1 LAGLILACRELFQEV
16 KKYIDT
22 DVIFSFDR
30 ATAHPSIMKKS
41 PLFFSTVL
49 LGTLLLSTA
58 PDASAQVYNW
68 NGPASGDANAKANWT
83 LATAPDT
90 FVDGSG
96 ASDAILRSSA
106 VGNAIMVLS
115 GDLNARG
122 FRINSAN
129 NFTVNATSG
138 SLRLFGTSATDLMLW
153 IPSGSAGAMTINAPI
168 SLQGQGRIRAEGNT
182 MTLAGG
188 ITLDAGGTVAFF
200 PATSRTI
207 NVSGD
212 ITAGAGNPTIE
223 FIGGG
228 TTVLSGNNLLGT
240 GTLRVRGTDGHTLV
254 LASSNALGGA
264 TNQNF
269 GLGDGSAT
277 TGTVVTEGAVSI
289 GRNFRVL
296 QNSNVRVGGLS
307 ADVSSYTGNFTFGAS
322 GQNAAG
328 LTLTAAN
335 GGRVNFTGQMALA
348 AGALNPNLSSIT
360 VDAHSNG
367 IVALTHAAGN
377 TYEGGT
383 TVTAG
388 TLLLANT
395 TGSATGTGNVQVQ
408 SGARLG
414 LDGAAS
420 ISADLNFAGGSEL
433 LFSSIHT
440 LSVGGT
446 VNFTSTWGVANIV
459 FSDLTSVT
467 NGTYTLISG
476 TVNTTNLQN
485 IGIGNAFTLSDG
497 RQAYFT
503 VSSLQLTVI
512 PEPSSALLLGVGL
525 GAVALLRRRK
535 A

>member
-1 LAGLILACRELFQEV
+1 
-16 KKYIDT
+16 
-22 DVIFSFDR
+22 
-30 ATAHPSIMKKS
+30 MKKS
-41 PLFFSTVL
+41 PLFFSTAL
-49 LGTLLLSTA
+49 LGTLFLSTA

-96 ASDAILRSSA
+96 ASNAILRSSA

-115 GDLNARG
+115 GDLNAKD

-138 SLRLFGTSATDLMLW
+138 SLRLFGGSATDPLLL
-153 IPSGSAGAMTINAPI
+153 IPAASAGAMTINAPI
-168 SLQGQGRIRAEGNT
+168 SLQGQGRIQALGNT

-188 ITLDAGGTVAFF
+188 ITLNAGGTVGFN
-200 PATSRTI
+200 PSGTRTI
-207 NVSGD
+207 NVNSN
-212 ITAGAGNPTIE
+212 ITAGAGNPNVE
-223 FIGGG
+223 FFGAG

-240 GTLRVRGTDGHTLV
+240 GSLQVRGTDGHTLV

-269 GLGDGSAT
+269 GLGHGAASSGSVLT
-277 TGTVVTEGAVSI
+277 DGAVSI
-289 GRNFRVL
+289 ARNFRVRTL
-296 QNSNVRVGGLS
+296 ATFTVGGMS
-307 ADVSSYTGNFTFGAS
+307 ADTSSFTGNITMGEPS
-322 GQNAAG
+322 QAAPG

-335 GGRVNFTGQMALA
+335 GGRVDFTGQIQLDPA
-348 AGALNPNLSSIT
+348 ATSPASSTIT
-360 VDAHSNG
+360 INAHSNG
-367 IVALTHAAGN
+367 TVALTHAAGN
-377 TYEGGT
+377 TYAGGT

-395 TGSATGTGNVQVQ
+395 TGSATGTGNVLVQ

-459 FSDLTSVT
+459 FSDLASVT
-467 NGTYTLISG
+467 NGTYTLING

>member
-1 LAGLILACRELFQEV
+1 
-16 KKYIDT
+16 
-22 DVIFSFDR
+22 
-30 ATAHPSIMKKS
+30 
-41 PLFFSTVL
+41 
-49 LGTLLLSTA
+49 
-58 PDASAQVYNW
+58 
-68 NGPASGDANAKANWT
+68 
-83 LATAPDT
+83 
-90 FVDGSG
+90 
-96 ASDAILRSSA
+96 
-106 VGNAIMVLS
+106 
-115 GDLNARG
+115 
-122 FRINSAN
+122 
-129 NFTVNATSG
+129 
-138 SLRLFGTSATDLMLW
+138 
-153 IPSGSAGAMTINAPI
+153 
-168 SLQGQGRIRAEGNT
+168 
-182 MTLAGG
+182 
-188 ITLDAGGTVAFF
+188 
-200 PATSRTI
+200 
-207 NVSGD
+207 
-212 ITAGAGNPTIE
+212 
-223 FIGGG
+223 
-228 TTVLSGNNLLGT
+228 
-240 GTLRVRGTDGHTLV
+240 LV

-277 TGTVVTEGAVSI
+277 TGTVVTDGAVSI

-440 LSVGGT
+440 LSVGGE

-459 FSDLTSVT
+459 FSDLASVT
-467 NGTYTLISG
+467 NGTYTLING
-476 TVNTTNLQN
+476 TVNPTNLQN

-503 VSSLQLTVI
+503 ISSLQLTVI